1 MSLIQFIITFWLAGW
16 LISVGAYVWSGI
28 KRARRAGTTWSLTE
42 NLVSVP
48 ALLLTWLPSLV
59 LYLYVRVKVRSEGS

>member
-1 MSLIQFIITFWLAGW
+1 MSYIQIIIVFWLAGW
-16 LISVGAYVWSGI
+16 LISVGAYVWSGM

-42 NLVSVP
+42 NLVSVS
-48 ALLLTWLPSLV
+48 ALLLTWVPSLI